1 MSNSEEENE
10 QPNEQPE
17 KQDNYNNASPSNIQP
32 QNTFLKIFNQIFKPK
47 KYLMK
52 I

>member
-1 MSNSEEENE
+1 MSDSEEENE

-32 QNTFLKIFNQIFKPK
+32 PEHFFEDF
-47 KYLMK
+47 
-52 I
+52 